1 MEGGAEKL
9 VGSLFQ
15 ELKQRGHQV
24 QILKI
29 PFKWY
34 PPLKIL
40 DSVLIWKLLDL
51 KEYNNEKIDLL
62 ISTKF
67 PSYVT
72 EHPNHVVWLPHQ
84 HRPAYDLRNTK
95 FDDLQNDPGGEY
107 VRKKIFE
114 IDNKHLKK
122 VKKIFTISKN
132 VSRRLLEFNQIES
145 EALYIPVSNSEKYQ
159 NKEYGNYVI
168 YPSRIT
174 PLKRQDLLIE
184 AMKHTKSDVKCKIIG
199 FESNKKWVDEI
210 MKSGMNQD
218 KVEVLTNVSDD
229 ELIEMYSKSLAV
241 VFLPMDE
248 DYGFVT
254 LEAFYSSK
262 PVITTTDSGGPLE
275 FVKDEENGFV
285 VEPDPK
291 KIAQKLD
298 ELYNNKDK
306 TEKMGKMALKTVKDL
321 NLNWDTVIEKLTS

>member
-1 MEGGAEKL
+1 
-9 VGSLFQ
+9 
-15 ELKQRGHQV
+15 
-24 QILKI
+24 
-29 PFKWY
+29 
-34 PPLKIL
+34 
-40 DSVLIWKLLDL
+40 
-51 KEYNNEKIDLL
+51 
-62 ISTKF
+62 
-67 PSYVT
+67 
-72 EHPNHVVWLPHQ
+72 
-84 HRPAYDLRNTK
+84 
-95 FDDLQNDPGGEY
+95 
-107 VRKKIFE
+107 
-114 IDNKHLKK
+114 
-122 VKKIFTISKN
+122 
-132 VSRRLLEFNQIES
+132 
-145 EALYIPVSNSEKYQ
+145 
-159 NKEYGNYVI
+159 
-168 YPSRIT
+168 
-174 PLKRQDLLIE
+174 
-184 AMKHTKSDVKCKIIG
+184 
-199 FESNKKWVDEI
+199 

-321 NLNWDTVIEKLTS
+321 NLNWDAVIEKLTS